1 MSHRY
6 MKQIIEMNEI
16 ENEEKDLAEAAIDG
30 KKCENMK
37 FKASSYSNNGAIFY
51 KWPMSP
57 FVLMDENMSERK
69 KLNKTFLCV
78 CYE

>member
-51 KWPMSP
+51 
-57 FVLMDENMSERK
+57 
-69 KLNKTFLCV
+69 
-78 CYE
+78 